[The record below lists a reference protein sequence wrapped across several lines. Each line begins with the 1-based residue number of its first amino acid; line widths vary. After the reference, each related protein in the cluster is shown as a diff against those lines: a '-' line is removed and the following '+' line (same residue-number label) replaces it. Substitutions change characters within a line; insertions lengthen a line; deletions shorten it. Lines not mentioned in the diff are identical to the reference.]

1 MASWFGVDVAFN
13 PPMSCSGLCGPPSS
27 HLVQIGNHPHSGCF
41 RFCLIVL
48 ISFSKTIEMRFCI
61 YNLTSNS
68 QIENKW
74 IKTWTEGRLHSMNIN
89 HHTPM
94 GLSDDL
100 SIAFIGKYDDEI
112 SYVLMG
118 WIRKLPIKKSRCAP
132 FAISDHHDEKNQA
145 GVNPPTR
152 CHHPR
157 GVKLGWPGIPLWLGW
172 CLFWPPN
179 ASFWEKLFD
188 ADIWFYHLQ
197 MVD

>member
-132 FAISDHHDEKNQA
+132 FAYPITTMKKTSWGESPD
-145 GVNPPTR
+145 PMPSSPR
-152 CHHPR
+152 CEIGLTGYTPMT
-157 GVKLGWPGIPLWLGW
+157 GMMSILTSKCFILGKVVW
-172 CLFWPPN
+172 CWY
-179 ASFWEKLFD
+179 
-188 ADIWFYHLQ
+188 WFYHLQ

>member
-1 MASWFGVDVAFN
+1 MGLVHTSYVVLMHSQARLVWIFTIKFMKYIVTSMTKQIVNGFLDPLFSMASWFGVDVAFN

-41 RFCLIVL
+41 WFCLIVL

-100 SIAFIGKYDDEI
+100 SIAFIGK
-112 SYVLMG
+112 
-118 WIRKLPIKKSRCAP
+118 
-132 FAISDHHDEKNQA
+132 
-145 GVNPPTR
+145 
-152 CHHPR
+152 
-157 GVKLGWPGIPLWLGW
+157 
-172 CLFWPPN
+172 
-179 ASFWEKLFD
+179 
-188 ADIWFYHLQ
+188 
-197 MVD
+197 